1 MELKRKYFIC
11 WIDSSN
17 NVDPVV
23 KGFHKN
29 LTEYWFMELDWRV
42 NPQPYPDP
50 PPSSYEK
57 SFKLF
62 GTYVEALEFLKTK
75 SVDHAIIIK
84 VGHDLESPDGHFIR
98 KLDQDIL
105 DNDVLIGDQE
115 LYYLNVKQWKSKG
128 CPLLSKIKERR
139 EFSSQIKKTF
149 TYIEDQRGYY
159 RFIKKNTAPGFL
171 PWNTEDFLS
180 KKDGPSIHG
189 HHSIKDLSVYYSV
202 ACGLNHLKIL
212 KDVGYKKNLELIF
225 FDYNPYSLYMM
236 KQIHERWDGLNYKDF
251 IDSVD
256 ILDKS
261 SKVKEGEFEKYVEH
275 FGGMQSWLSWFNKFK
290 DDVILYYM
298 ECDLLDSNFD
308 VRDFDKLYRA
318 HSDQP
323 RKGNKLIWLSNI
335 FHYRPTALNMGFN
348 YRSIRQIEIL
358 NKLNDIDDLHVGRG
372 GIPTRQPG
380 HWLEK
385 DNFLI
390 KEFYET

>member
-62 GTYVEALEFLKTK
+62 GTYVEALSFLKTK
-75 SVDHAIIIK
+75 LIDHAVIIK
-84 VGHDLESPDGHFIR
+84 VGYDLEASDNGQFINE
-98 KLDQDIL
+98 LDQDIL
-105 DNDVLIGDQE
+105 DNDVLIGNQE

-139 EFSSQIKKTF
+139 EFSSQIKKTL
-149 TYIEDQRGYY
+149 TYIADQYDVY
-159 RFIKKNTAPGFL
+159 NFIKDNTFPRFL
-171 PWNTEDFLS
+171 PWNTEDFIS
-180 KKDGPSIHG
+180 NETGPSIHN
-189 HHSIKDLSVYYSV
+189 HHSLKNISIYYSV

-212 KDVGYKKNLELIF
+212 KDAGYSENFKLVF
-225 FDYNPYSLYMM
+225 FDYNNYSLYMM
-236 KQIHERWDGLNYKDF
+236 KQIHENWDGLNYKDF

-256 ILDKS
+256 VLNKADEI
-261 SKVKEGEFEKYVEH
+261 KEGEFERYVEH
-275 FGGMQSWLSWFNKFK
+275 FGGMQSWLSWFNEFK
-290 DDVILYYM
+290 DNVKLYYDHV
-298 ECDLLDSNFD
+298 DLLDSRFSIY
-308 VRDFDKLYRA
+308 DFI
-318 HSDQP
+318 SDHGEHENP
-323 RKGNKLIWLSNI
+323 GTRLMWLSNI

-348 YRSIRQIEIL
+348 CRSIKQIELL
-358 NKLNDIDDLHVGRG
+358 NKLNDIDDFYVRRG
-372 GIPTRQPG
+372 GIPVNQVG

-385 DNFLI
+385 DKFLI
-390 KEFYET
+390 KEFL